1 MPVREAGR
9 RRRSC
14 PAPAASRGAPLP
26 ALTARGRWLRARPAP
41 PLCGA
46 PPPAPV
52 TAGSVVAMAAGMA
65 AGSLLP
71 PAIARRQ
78 RAPPP
83 PLRSRL
89 PPPCRP
95 VRRQGA
101 VAVGRSA
108 GAFGV
113 FFLPP
118 GWPVPLGRRPAER
131 LKRRVDPV
139 SCSAVAFVPCSSYL
153 LSGLIFVKL
162 FVDFGSF
169 CALSVIAF
177 VFILPWAS

>member
-9 RRRSC
+9 RRHSC

-118 GWPVPLGRRPAER
+118 RLASALRPSSSRTPEATR
-131 LKRRVDPV
+131 G
-139 SCSAVAFVPCSSYL
+139 SCELLCSCVCSVFL
-153 LSGLIFVKL
+153 LFT
-162 FVDFGSF
+162 
-169 CALSVIAF
+169 
-177 VFILPWAS
+177 